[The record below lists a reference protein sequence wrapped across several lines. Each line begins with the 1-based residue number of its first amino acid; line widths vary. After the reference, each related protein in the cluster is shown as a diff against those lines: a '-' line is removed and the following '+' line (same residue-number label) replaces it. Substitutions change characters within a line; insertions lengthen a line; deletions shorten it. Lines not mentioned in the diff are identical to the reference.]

1 MVEKVRFQASLSSG
15 ETLQENVGIL
25 LAVQGELSPWQKL
38 EQYAR
43 LISAEIVSLCLITED
58 GYTYN
63 LPSAGKNPN
72 FKPFRVGEKPLCYA
86 VRRAV
91 GTELK
96 VGGTIDPTTSKAE
109 LKDFYT
115 IAVAVYTEYELQLW
129 VSELDPKNCWTL
141 VVNKI
146 GVEQNGRT

>member
-15 ETLQENVGIL
+15 ETCQEGVGLYQEIK
-25 LAVQGELSPWQKL
+25 GEPSPWR
-38 EQYAR
+38 R
-43 LISAEIVSLCLITED
+43 LKAYMGLTNAEIVSLSLITAD
-58 GYTYN
+58 GHTYN

-72 FKPFRVGEKPLCYA
+72 FKPFRVAEKPITYE

-96 VGGTIDPTTSKAE
+96 IGGTIDPTTSRGE

-146 GVEQNGRT
+146 GAICQ